1 MKIFV
6 SASTSL
12 KNSASWLAF
21 FSNKIMNIGYIIN
34 GIALT
39 YGAIC
44 INSQN
49 QLQDGKVIR
58 APEVKNMAIISVL
71 GLSSYATSGGLY
83 LAEESLEYLAKKIDQ
98 TSDLID
104 NALDY
109 ATNLTHSAFY

>member
-12 KNSASWLAF
+12 KNSANWLAF
-21 FSNKIMNIGYIIN
+21 FSNKIMNMGYIVN

-49 QLQDGKVIR
+49 QLQDGKAIR

-71 GLSSYATSGGLY
+71 GLLSYTTSGALY
-83 LAEESLEYLAKKIDQ
+83 LAEESLEYLAEKIDQ
-98 TSDLID
+98 TNDLID
-104 NALDY
+104 DTLNY
-109 ATNLTHSAFY
+109 TINLTHSIFY